1 MQWWVMLSISPG
13 FHELSALFLLLH
25 QWHQS
30 NFPCHHVTIAP
41 CRIGQQRA
49 ETHHCGI
56 NSVPW
61 PKRCEALWGDV
72 RCKIQRRFPNGFLS
86 FLRQGIFA
94 LENLWGSS
102 LPLGFSG
109 NCHHPD
115 DFLWGLQSAEGT
127 VGRKKLRPNS
137 ATACDS
143 TDRCLLKVLWV
154 VNDGSIDWKL
164 GGKWSTPCLENLD
177 AVTHSHT
184 QRHSV

>member
-49 ETHHCGI
+49 EAHYCGI

-94 LENLWGSS
+94 EDLWGSS

-109 NCHHPD
+109 NCHHD
-115 DFLWGLQSAEGT
+115 DGFLMAFSEACRVLREQLAARGWGRTQ
-127 VGRKKLRPNS
+127 RQH
-137 ATACDS
+137 ATALTGVCSRCCESS
-143 TDRCLLKVLWV
+143 T
-154 VNDGSIDWKL
+154 
-164 GGKWSTPCLENLD
+164 TE
-177 AVTHSHT
+177 A
-184 QRHSV
+184 